1 MVLSPRVP
9 FMCACARDCNSN
21 TVAQN
26 YGPGYRGCDPHVCCE
41 YEDGRCGRPGS
52 GLPPYANHACSYPPS
67 RLGEALYA
75 QYRLYAGHARTHN
88 EIVVDPLGVQLL
100 LPGAISAFF
109 YMSTS
114 LESAQVAR
122 RMRNNFLSAFP
133 QLSARDVPLVSL
145 DLDARLPFSMVA

>member
-1 MVLSPRVP
+1 MVWLVVP
-9 FMCACARDCNSN
+9 
-21 TVAQN
+21 
-26 YGPGYRGCDPHVCCE
+26 
-41 YEDGRCGRPGS
+41 
-52 GLPPYANHACSYPPS
+52 
-67 RLGEALYA
+67 EALYA